1 MHAVAM
7 LNRLIVGFDG
17 SENSRTALRWAAA
30 EAQVRSATVSAVS
43 SYAMPPLMNLYG
55 LGTAGAAAASLE
67 RLGAT
72 CAASLNE
79 AVAKSAAA
87 HPSVHFEQHVVA
99 EQPVEYLVG
108 ATTDADLV
116 VVGANGLGAVKHFLL
131 GSVTGALLH
140 KSACPVV
147 VVPTELGTRRNRV
160 VVGVDSSH
168 SSNAALLFA
177 ADEADR
183 LSGELLV
190 VHAWQYPY
198 TISGEAASGRTELC
212 LVDAALVLDEAV
224 EFARV
229 RMSGNVVG
237 QLAEAHAAQALLD
250 ASLDGDMLVVGSRG
264 RGGFRSMLL
273 GSVAHAVSVNAP
285 CPVVVVR

>member
-1 MHAVAM
+1 MAMH
-7 LNRLIVGFDG
+7 NRLIVGFDG

-30 EAQVRSATVSAVS
+30 EAEVRQASVSAVS
-43 SYAMPPLMNLYG
+43 SYAMPPIMNLYG
-55 LGTAGAAAASLE
+55 IGTAGAAATALE
-67 RLGAT
+67 RLGET
-72 CAASLNE
+72 CTESLHL
-79 AVAKSAAA
+79 AVAESAAR
-87 HPSVHFEQHVVA
+87 HPSVHFDEHVVV
-99 EQPVEYLVG
+99 EQPVDYLVG

-140 KSACPVV
+140 KSACPIV
-147 VVPTELGTRRNRV
+147 VVPAALGTQRNRV
-160 VVGVDSSH
+160 IVGVDSSH
-168 SSNAALLFA
+168 SSNAALQFA

-183 LSGELLV
+183 LSSELLV

-198 TISGEAASGRTELC
+198 TISGEGASSRTDLC
-212 LVDAALVLDEAV
+212 RVDAALVLDEAV
-224 EFARV
+224 EFARD
-229 RMSGNVVG
+229 RMAGNVVRR
-237 QLAEAHAAQALLD
+237 LVDANAAQALLD
-250 ASLDGDMLVVGSRG
+250 ASAEGDMLVVGSRG